1 MCHQP
6 SSSSS
11 SFVVLMSNKLL
22 EMKPAP
28 PSPRAAPVF
37 LTDCLEE
44 LLRLTLS
51 ASLLEDSDVS
61 LGFSRLY
68 CDNLLR
74 DDPFLSPSHISST
87 AVKGVPAY
95 PLYKHL
101 ARALEGCISSGKFL
115 RGLGSVKG
123 LREDEFFML
132 KQREW
137 DRLIMEKGAE
147 LVNMME
153 SVEFELHVQEPFF
166 SQLRVGM
173 KTAEGRCATEDY
185 NRISAGSFL
194 LFNRSLLLQVQDV
207 RYYRSFSEMLEV
219 ELANALPGIPTVEE
233 GVQIYR
239 KFYTEEKEKSNGVL
253 AIHVLKP
260 ASQPYILLGNLLSG
274 LGCEGVG
281 SLLGMMHTAGTVL
294 DALPPPRSY
303 LLSSFMKLHRPN
315 VEGST
320 LTDAARSL
328 AKHVHRSS
336 EEWWGS
342 FRGGDSEKNRLA
354 SEIVNHLLNECC
366 WMNVYDIQTHNRV
379 FEIRIHEGYG
389 ARWSHDGSKFIGF
402 LEPYTE
408 EGHSKGW
415 KH

>member
-166 SQLRVGM
+166 SQLRGEFWAL
-173 KTAEGRCATEDY
+173 K
-185 NRISAGSFL
+185 ISLSALFLQSFIT
-194 LFNRSLLLQVQDV
+194 
-207 RYYRSFSEMLEV
+207 
-219 ELANALPGIPTVEE
+219 GHEE
-233 GVQIYR
+233 
-239 KFYTEEKEKSNGVL
+239 
-253 AIHVLKP
+253 H
-260 ASQPYILLGNLLSG
+260 
-274 LGCEGVG
+274 C
-281 SLLGMMHTAGTVL
+281 
-294 DALPPPRSY
+294 SY
-303 LLSSFMKLHRPN
+303 MQN
-315 VEGST
+315 
-320 LTDAARSL
+320 
-328 AKHVHRSS
+328 
-336 EEWWGS
+336 
-342 FRGGDSEKNRLA
+342 LA
-354 SEIVNHLLNECC
+354 SLQYGNE
-366 WMNVYDIQTHNRV
+366 N
-379 FEIRIHEGYG
+379 
-389 ARWSHDGSKFIGF
+389 S
-402 LEPYTE
+402 
-408 EGHSKGW
+408 
-415 KH
+415 

>member
-1 MCHQP
+1 MSRKDLERNPAPP
-6 SSSSS
+6 S
-11 SFVVLMSNKLL
+11 
-22 EMKPAP
+22 P

-44 LLRLTLS
+44 LLRFTLS

-61 LGFSRLY
+61 LGFSRQY

-74 DDPFLSPSHISST
+74 DDLFLSPSHISST

-123 LREDEFFML
+123 LQEDEFFML

-185 NRISAGSFL
+185 NRSCFGELQQPDVALGLAAANRISAGTLL

-207 RYYRSFSEMLEV
+207 RYYR
-219 ELANALPGIPTVEE
+219 
-233 GVQIYR
+233 VQIYR

-260 ASQPYILLGNLLSG
+260 ASQPYISLGNLLSG

-281 SLLGMMHTAGTVL
+281 SLLGMMHTAGTVS
-294 DALPPPRSY
+294 DALPPPRSH

-320 LTDAARSL
+320 ITEAARSL

-342 FRGGDSEKNRLA
+342 FRGDSEKNRLA

>member
-1 MCHQP
+1 
-6 SSSSS
+6 
-11 SFVVLMSNKLL
+11 
-22 EMKPAP
+22 MKPAP

-185 NRISAGSFL
+185 NSGTL
-194 LFNRSLLLQVQDV
+194 QDV

-233 GVQIYR
+233 GKPVLRETQQILG
-239 KFYTEEKEKSNGVL
+239 FLQPVL
-253 AIHVLKP
+253 
-260 ASQPYILLGNLLSG
+260 G

-342 FRGGDSEKNRLA
+342 FRGDSEKNRLA

-389 ARWSHDGSKFIGF
+389 ARWSHDGSKAFSFQFIGF